1 MTDSND
7 GNGGTGAATASVSSS
22 SGRAGMQLGYT
33 PLYMQVRQQLLD
45 KLISGEWQP
54 GTLLPSEQQLSVQM
68 GVSQGTV
75 RKALDALSADRIVV
89 RHQGRGTF
97 VAEHD
102 QRRTLFQFFKIA
114 DDKGDRVLPETVYSQ
129 LKRAEPSAS
138 ESRLLGLRP
147 KGDVWRIVRHRALKG
162 RVMLSEQI
170 VLSADRFPGLDV
182 HVPLPNNIYEL
193 YERHFVTTVTRAAE
207 QLRAVAASAEDA
219 DVLGCSE
226 HMPVLQID
234 RQAFALNGA
243 LVELR
248 RSRCL
253 TEQFHYASDLR

>member
-1 MTDSND
+1 VTNSND
-7 GNGGTGAATASVSSS
+7 GNGGAATASIAT
-22 SGRAGMQLGYT
+22 GRANMQLGYT
-33 PLYMQVRQQLLD
+33 PLYLQVRQQLLD
-45 KLISGEWQP
+45 KLISGEWLP
-54 GTLLPSEQQLSVQM
+54 GAMLPSEQQLSVQM

-129 LKRAEPSAS
+129 LRRAEPSTA

-147 KGDVWRIVRHRALKG
+147 KAGVWRIVRHRALKG
-162 RVMLSEQI
+162 RVMLNEQI
-170 VLSADRFPGLDV
+170 TLSEDRFPGLDV

-193 YERHFVTTVTRAAE
+193 YERHFATTVARAAE
-207 QLRAVAASAEDA
+207 QLRAVSASAQDA
-219 DVLGCSE
+219 DVLGCGE
-226 HMPVLQID
+226 TTPILQID